1 MAPRMT
7 MAMNT
12 MGRMEVT
19 VEVGESGGMSV
30 LMVVMMLG
38 IRAMPIIREMASPMS
53 TATVMM
59 WVL

>member
-1 MAPRMT
+1 M
-7 MAMNT
+7 
-12 MGRMEVT
+12 
-19 VEVGESGGMSV
+19 EVGESGGMSV